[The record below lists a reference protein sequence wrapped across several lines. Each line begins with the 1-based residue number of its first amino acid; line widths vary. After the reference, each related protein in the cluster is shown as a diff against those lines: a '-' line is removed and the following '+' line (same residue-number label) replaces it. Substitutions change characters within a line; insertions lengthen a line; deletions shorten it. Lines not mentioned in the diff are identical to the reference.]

1 MLTTLKNAFKIKDI
15 RNRLLFTLVMLVVI
29 RFGSQLPVP
38 GVNRTY
44 FADCLQL
51 SQTEHLTFSMHLPV
65 ALS

>member
-44 FADCLQL
+44 LLTGLQL

>member
-29 RFGSQLPVP
+29 RFGSQLPIQVSIVLILLT
-38 GVNRTY
+38 G
-44 FADCLQL
+44 LQL